1 MSQHNPYQAP
11 QAPQP
16 QPMMMQP
23 QQATSGGLW
32 RQGKLLVLHKNAPLP
47 DVCLKSNQPATRRL
61 KRNLSWHHPAI
72 ALSILAGVLI
82 YIILAVVLTKRATI
96 YMALTD
102 EWFGIRRKRILI
114 AWGIVLLSIAL
125 GVGGLAMAAGADAGQ
140 GGGLSCLACFVA
152 MVLFFVGII
161 YGNYAARLVRPACI
175 TDQYVYLVGVHPNFL
190 ARLPEW
196 PYPGRV

>member
-1 MSQHNPYQAP
+1 
-11 QAPQP
+11 
-16 QPMMMQP
+16 MMMQP
-23 QQATSGGLW
+23 PQAASGGLW

-102 EWFGIRRKRILI
+102 EWFGIRRKRIAI
-114 AWGIVLLSIAL
+114 ALGIVLLSVAV
-125 GVGGLAMAAGADAGQ
+125 GVGAIAMAAGAERGE
-140 GGGLSCLACFVA
+140 GGGLICFAFFAA
-152 MVLFFVGII
+152 MVLFFAGII

-175 TDQYVYLVGVHPNFL
+175 TDQYVYLVGVHPDFL
-190 ARLPEW
+190 AKLPEW
-196 PYPGRV
+196 PYPGRI